1 MPDTRR
7 LAARAGQLSLQ
18 AAEAP
23 FRGAVIGG
31 LVAGGL
37 AVLIFA
43 RTYPW
48 IALVI
53 GLCGAGI
60 GLFFGIQRRR
70 RLLRQESQVLATLAK
85 ADLQSSSNE

>member
-31 LVAGGL
+31 LIAGGL

-43 RTYPW
+43 RSYPW
-48 IALVI
+48 MALVI
-53 GLCGAGI
+53 GLCGAGL
-60 GLFFGIQRRR
+60 GLFLGLRRR
-70 RLLRQESQVLATLAK
+70 QRLLRQESQVLATLAK
-85 ADLQSSSNE
+85 AENQFPSNE